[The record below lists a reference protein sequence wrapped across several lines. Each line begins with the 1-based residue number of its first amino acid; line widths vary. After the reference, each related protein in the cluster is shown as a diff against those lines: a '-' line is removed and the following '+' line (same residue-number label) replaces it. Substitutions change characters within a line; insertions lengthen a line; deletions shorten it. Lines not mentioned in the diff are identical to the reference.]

1 MKRVFYALLAVLTA
15 CSNVPQELPVV
26 AEEALPQPVN
36 GAAVKPRRPIIL
48 NADRIL
54 SVLGEPTV
62 RRFEAPSEVWVYS
75 QPSCVLFIYMNDKGE
90 PSPRV
95 RHMEIGTPSFGIR
108 EKQSADC
115 LKLAS
120 RLR

>member
-1 MKRVFYALLAVLTA
+1 MKRVFYALFAVLTA
-15 CSNVPQELPVV
+15 CSNVPQELPVI
-26 AEEALPQPVN
+26 AEEALPPPVK

-62 RRFEAPSEVWVYS
+62 RRFESPSEVWVYS

-108 EKQSADC
+108 EKQSVDC